1 MSTTRI
7 IIYAVIAII
16 VIAIIYYLYKHYNK
30 TKIAYYDS
38 ATVVEDKHSA
48 KKHKSVRGTLI
59 PPPLQGNEYAISMWV
74 YLNDYNYR
82 YGQTKHVLYRGIEK
96 EGTVEANP
104 HIFLHPTES
113 TMMFRFKLQSDTV
126 PDPKSHLKK
135 ITVADSVNG
144 QEIVNTATNNTVNN
158 EDRSNVS
165 GNNVGNSGNNGVVDD
180 TNSNVNP
187 TVEEFYSEL
196 GSNIIDDSINY
207 DQMTHNY
214 GIVGEGC
221 VATHKQQIKEL
232 FEDVPPNNVPADNEQ
247 PGNTAEESV
256 VNNETS
262 NNALALN
269 NMASGNNTTDPVTSP
284 LSQEFIDNNPFIASF
299 MDKYSKA
306 ASPEERQS
314 VANEYASNFVDK
326 NEDERKEIAD
336 QFMVTLA
343 RMFATTMGLTVINE
357 KEYSQEELDEAK
369 RQEQLFDTC
378 YVRNIPM
385 QKWTNI
391 TLSVYQNTV
400 DIYIDGKLTSSCNLK
415 GFPRPNK
422 NDLLIA
428 PLEGFDGYISN
439 TKFFN
444 MAFTPEK
451 AMELYKEGPA
461 FNRGFFGSLWAS
473 LGWK

>member
-16 VIAIIYYLYKHYNK
+16 VLAIIYYLYKHYNK

-38 ATVVEDKHSA
+38 ATVVEEKHSA

-96 EGTVEANP
+96 EGNVEANP
-104 HIFLHPTES
+104 HVFLHPTES

-135 ITVADSVNG
+135 ITVADAINPE
-144 QEIVNTATNNTVNN
+144 QIVNSSANTNNA
-158 EDRSNVS
+158 DKSNIS
-165 GNNVGNSGNNGVVDD
+165 GNNVQNPGNNGVPAND
-180 TNSNVNP
+180 TPNNTINSE

-196 GSNIIDDSINY
+196 GSNVIDQNINY
-207 DQMTHNY
+207 DQMTHSY
-214 GIVGEGC
+214 GIVSQGC
-221 VATHKQQIKEL
+221 DRVVPHKQQIKEL
-232 FEDVPPNNVPADNEQ
+232 FEEPSTNLEEPVEPGLELSENPNNATIL
-247 PGNTAEESV
+247 NT
-256 VNNETS
+256 
-262 NNALALN
+262 
-269 NMASGNNTTDPVTSP
+269 MANGANNTDPIASP
-284 LSQEFIDNNPFIASF
+284 LSQEFIENNPFIASF
-299 MDKYSKA
+299 MEKYSKA
-306 ASPEERQS
+306 ASPEERQN

-326 NEDERKEIAD
+326 NEGERKEIAD

-343 RMFATTMGLTVINE
+343 RMFATTMGLTVIKD
-357 KEYSQEELDEAK
+357 KEYSEQELEEAK

-400 DIYIDGKLTSSCNLK
+400 DIYVDGKLSSSCNLK
-415 GFPRPNK
+415 GFPQPNK

-428 PLEGFDGYISN
+428 PLEGFDGYMSN

-451 AMELYKEGPA
+451 AMELYKEGPT
-461 FNRGFFGSLWAS
+461 FSRGFFGSLWAS